1 MPCNGRNSWYT
12 WRIPNDAITLWLKK
26 SSYFKGIAVT
36 HSLTVLYRYCTADQL
51 PTEVTVLIKM
61 SSSSTHDFNKCDAPR
76 LVHILF
82 LSLMKESIP
91 AEIPNYL
98 SEVRI
103 FTTKVIN
110 IDAEAVWPG
119 RAVKRQGR
127 DGGRKGIGG
136 IQWVIGFGKGRPR
149 GNTFLDHHKGSR
161 EWRRKLT

>member
-36 HSLTVLYRYCTADQL
+36 HSLTVLYLYCAADQL

-61 SSSSTHDFNKCDAPR
+61 SSSSTNDFYKCDAPR

-98 SEVRI
+98 SEARI